1 MFREILTVQWKWS
14 RLAILLGV
22 FAGFAIPILSVR
34 VWSSANADLWSANL
48 LLGRMDDWQGWYPL
62 LSVAMGIA
70 VAAAAWIYD
79 HNGKHVYA
87 LSLPLPRW
95 YYVLLKLGA
104 GAVLLTPPIIAVFA
118 GGLVATTFASIP
130 DGLNAYPMALTIR
143 FAITSALT
151 FACMFAMSA
160 GTNRTA
166 GIVIGMVAALI
177 VIELVLVSFG
187 ISETFLEIIV
197 EYLFIPPGPFSVFA
211 GPWMLI
217 GV

>member
-1 MFREILTVQWKWS
+1 MFGQILYAQWKWS
-14 RLAILLGV
+14 RLTILPCV
-22 FAGFAIPILSVR
+22 FACFAIPILSVR
-34 VWSSANADLWSANL
+34 VWSSANADVWGPGL
-48 LLGRMDDWQGWYPL
+48 LLGRMDDWQPWYPM
-62 LSVAMGIA
+62 LSATVGIVVAIT
-70 VAAAAWIYD
+70 AWLYD

-95 YYVLLKLGA
+95 YYALLKLGA
-104 GAVLLTPPIIAVFA
+104 GAVLLTPAIIAVLA

-143 FAITSALT
+143 FAITAAVVFS
-151 FACMFAMSA
+151 CVFAMAA

-166 GIVIGMVAALI
+166 GIVIGIFSALI
-177 VIELVLVSFG
+177 LVELVLVSFG
-187 ISETFLEIIV
+187 ISESFIEV
-197 EYLFIPPGPFSVFA
+197 VFEYLFIPPGPLSVFA

>member
-1 MFREILTVQWKWS
+1 MFGQILYVQWKWS
-14 RLAILLGV
+14 RLTILLSV

-34 VWSSANADLWSANL
+34 VWSSANAEVLRAGAL
-48 LLGRMDDWQGWYPL
+48 LDRMAVWQPWYPI
-62 LSVAMGIA
+62 LSATVGIA
-70 VAAAAWIYD
+70 VAITAWIYD

-104 GAVLLTPPIIAVFA
+104 GAVLLTPTIVAVFA

-130 DGLNAYPMALTIR
+130 DGLHAYPMAITIR

-151 FACMFAMSA
+151 FSCLFAMSA

-166 GIVIGMVAALI
+166 GIVIGIFSALI
-177 VIELVLVSFG
+177 VTELVLVSFG
-187 ISETFLEIIV
+187 ISETFFETIG
-197 EYLFIPPGPFSVFA
+197 EYLFIPPGPLSVFY